1 MSALPQEKPLPR
13 QAFDDDPQVL
23 AEVLREGV
31 NLAVWTRRLS
41 PALRDFAAA
50 LVRNRPGLALS
61 QTLEMEEE
69 RLPVLDGLLDAQQ
82 LPGQTDF
89 LDDLGWLVEAF
100 SCLTG
105 ARRIGLRLRV
115 LDKPMCPRFHVD
127 HVPLRLV
134 TTYQGAA
141 SEWLDES
148 GLDVGCLAERRPKLS
163 TNSLSTACP
172 RATWRCSRAN
182 AGRVTKVPGWCIARR
197 ERSLGWRACC

>member
-1 MSALPQEKPLPR
+1 MPR
-13 QAFDDDPQVL
+13 QAFGEDPQVL
-23 AEVLREGV
+23 AEVLRDGV
-31 NLAVWTRRLS
+31 NLAVWTRRLN

-69 RLPVLDGLLDAQQ
+69 RLPALDGLLDAQQ
-82 LPGQTDF
+82 LPGQADF
-89 LDDLGWLVEAF
+89 LEDLGWLVEAF
-100 SCLTG
+100 FCLTG

-148 GLDVGCLAERRPKLS
+148 GLTVGCLAEHRRKLS
-163 TNSLSTACP
+163 MNSLSIACP
-172 RATWRCSRAN
+172 QATWRCSRAN
-182 AGRVTKVPGWCIARR
+182 AGRVTKVPDWCIARR
-197 ERSLGWRACC
+197 ERSPGWRACC